1 MKRAINFT
9 IFNQNV
15 IKRWVNY
22 NQAHILPNLDDVNKY
37 NQEHVPKNLLTLRSE
52 LVEPTLDNAEVCLKG
67 RKQVI

>member
-1 MKRAINFT
+1 MKRATNLT

-67 RKQVI
+67 RK